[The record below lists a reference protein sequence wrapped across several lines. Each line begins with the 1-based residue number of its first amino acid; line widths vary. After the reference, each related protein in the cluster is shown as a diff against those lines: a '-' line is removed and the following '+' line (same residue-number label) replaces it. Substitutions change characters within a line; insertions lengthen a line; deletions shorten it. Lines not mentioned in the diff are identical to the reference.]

1 MKAGAEH
8 VFPTEAKIR
17 RPAVPR
23 RTEADP
29 VLPYGAKKQAGGEG
43 IRYGGCGY
51 DNSAT
56 ISNQMTISYYI
67 QHKLLTIV
75 KSEYNMTM

>member
-43 IRYGGCGY
+43 IRYGGCGC
-51 DNSAT
+51 NNPAT
-56 ISNQMTISYYI
+56 ISNQITTVAAQK
-67 QHKLLTIV
+67 QHLFTMI